1 CSSLVDTF
9 EDSLWSGVYEVF
21 RVFQT
26 QRGQSANF
34 FNDTDLGI
42 ASGFENN
49 VEFGLLFSST
59 CIVAATSWCAS
70 SYSYWSSCGDVE
82 FFFKSLDEFGQFQ
95 QGQLFESIQQFF
107 G

>member
-1 CSSLVDTF
+1 
-9 EDSLWSGVYEVF
+9 SLWSGVYEVF

-49 VEFGLLFSST
+49 IEFGLLFSST

-70 SYSYWSSCGDVE
+70 SYSYCGSCGNVE
-82 FFFKSLDEFGQFQ
+82 FIFKSLDELGQFKHRQ
-95 QGQLFESIQQFF
+95 FYESIQQFF